1 MSDESPAAPLSALL
15 SQGWEVVNY
24 SAALDPNTAMLLHC
38 FLVRKGNRA
47 KVVTV
52 RKKIIGD
59 GFMVEETEV

>member
-1 MSDESPAAPLSALL
+1 MSSESPSAPLSTLL

-38 FLVRKGNRA
+38 FLVRKNNRA
-47 KVVTV
+47 KIVTV

-59 GFMVEETEV
+59 GFMIEETEV

>member
-1 MSDESPAAPLSALL
+1 VSTEESAAPLSKLL

-38 FLVRKGNRA
+38 FLVRKGNQA

-52 RKKIIGD
+52 RKKIMGD
-59 GFMVEETEV
+59 GLIVEETEV

>member
-1 MSDESPAAPLSALL
+1 MSVEGAAMPLSKLL

-38 FLVRKGNRA
+38 FLVRKGNQA

-52 RKKIIGD
+52 RKKILGD
-59 GFMVEETEV
+59 GFLVEETEV